1 MFVATH
7 WPEIEIYSPEWELPH
22 LDKLVH
28 GILYAGWVVMWWRI
42 LSIGGRQVGS
52 ATINWL
58 LLGGVG
64 YAVFDEVT
72 QAIVDRTPT
81 TGDFAADIVGMAVAV
96 SILQFRQRKRSS
108 R

>member
-7 WPEIEIYSPEWELPH
+7 WPEIEIYGPPWELPH

-28 GILYAGWVVMWWRI
+28 GILYAGWVVMWWRT
-42 LSIGGRQVGS
+42 LSRGGRQVGS

-72 QAIVDRTPT
+72 QAIVDRTPA